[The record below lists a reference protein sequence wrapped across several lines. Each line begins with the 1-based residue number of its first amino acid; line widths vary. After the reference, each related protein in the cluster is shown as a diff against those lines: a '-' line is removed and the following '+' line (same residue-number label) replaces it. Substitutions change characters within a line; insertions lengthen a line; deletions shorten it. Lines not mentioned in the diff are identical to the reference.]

1 MSYIRCLCL
10 LAHSGVHHILIV
22 LCFCFVF
29 LRFVYPMLPVSLDC
43 QFFIASS
50 VLSKVYLPLILYFI
64 HKKHNNWISY
74 LT

>member
-10 LAHSGVHHILIV
+10 LAYSGVHHILIV

-29 LRFVYPMLPVSLDC
+29 LRFVYTMLPVSLDC
-43 QFFIASS
+43 QFLIASS

-64 HKKHNNWISY
+64 HKKHNN
-74 LT
+74 